1 MKKLFSIVA
10 SLMVVASVTA
20 EGYQVNLQ
28 SARQAGMGH
37 VGTGMKLG
45 AESMHFNPAGLT
57 SIEGLGDVSFNG
69 SAVIS
74 SVEYT
79 NSDHLHKSSRG
90 LSTPMGGYA
99 GFKINERWAAG
110 IAVTTPYGSSLD
122 WGKNWVG
129 AHHVQDISL
138 KAFSFQPTV
147 AFKILPNLSVGGGL
161 NVYTGSFELNKSLLP
176 VGYKPGMPALDP
188 AFPSDE
194 PAASVN
200 ITGKSNIAVGFNLG
214 FLWDVRENVTLGIS
228 YRSKATLKVKDG
240 SSAVNYYSD
249 NIAGLLPIVQPSL
262 SIIDGGNVETE
273 LPAPSNLT
281 LGASYKINERWL
293 VAADLQYVGWNAYDS
308 LNFKFEQEGKIAE
321 VKAEKGY
328 SSTIAARFGAEYNV
342 IELLTLRAGY
352 YFDQTPVNAL
362 HYSPETPGANKH
374 AFTFGG
380 TLNLFK
386 GFAIHGAAAY
396 VFGKTKNAKLPDSMV
411 SGGSFN
417 GTYSPKALNLSVGV
431 QYQF

>member
-176 VGYKPGMPALDP
+176 VGFPGT
-188 AFPSDE
+188 PSDE
-194 PAASVN
+194 PAASINV
-200 ITGKSNIAVGFNLG
+200 TGKSNIAVGFNLG

-228 YRSKATLKVKDG
+228 YRSKAILKVKDG

-249 NIAGLLPIVQPSL
+249 NIENSL
-262 SIIDGGNVETE
+262 KPLFSTLDGANVETE

-308 LNFKFEQEGKIAE
+308 LNFTFEKEGAMKKIP
-321 VKAEKGY
+321 AEKGY
-328 SSTIAARFGAEYNV
+328 SNTIAARFGAEFNV

-396 VFGKTKNAKLPDSMV
+396 VFGKTKDAKLPDSMV